1 MAFSVGGENGNSGL
15 PPDNGEVTSPRRG
28 SSAVSV
34 ARRRPIHTA
43 RFRTRQTSVASRSAT
58 RDKSD
63 QKTPTLPK
71 RSVFSSV
78 KAGLE
83 PCVPPRRDE
92 PVAKTDWGVDSGCCL
107 LFAPTSAEGNS
118 DHSDDRESRLVAR
131 LNLQDSRL
139 STAISGKNRV
149 LPNPRKPPQSARL
162 RVLHGG
168 PSTP

>member
-1 MAFSVGGENGNSGL
+1 M
-15 PPDNGEVTSPRRG
+15 
-28 SSAVSV
+28 
-34 ARRRPIHTA
+34 
-43 RFRTRQTSVASRSAT
+43 RQTSVASRGAA

-63 QKTPTLPK
+63 QKTPTLPT
-71 RSVFSSV
+71 RSAFSSA

-83 PCVPPRRDE
+83 PYVPPRRGE